1 MKKRIL
7 IIANYQNSVGGISVQ
22 VDLLRKNLNK
32 ETEYIADI
40 YSLKGSIIKRI
51 YWILKLIILA
61 RKYDILHV
69 HACSDRGF
77 LPAVVGSVIG
87 YMHKK
92 KTILTYH
99 GGDAEQF
106 FSRKIKLV
114 QKTLSKFDRVIVL
127 SGFLKNIFEKYNFPC
142 VVIPNIAEFD
152 PNIYNH
158 KKYIQPRFISVRHL
172 RELYNIQCILRAFEL
187 VKKQLPQATLTI
199 LGDGDQKELLQN
211 LVSEHSI
218 KDVDFVGAVPH
229 DKMKDYLEQND
240 IFLSAPK
247 ADNMPMSILEAY
259 NAGLLVISS
268 NVGGVPYI
276 LKNNETGLLFESDNA
291 EELAVK
297 MIQAVLDEKYTIK
310 MIQSAYQ
317 SLDMYKWENIRNKL
331 LEIYR

>member
-7 IIANYQNSVGGISVQ
+7 IIANYQPSVGGISVQ

-40 YSLKGSIIKRI
+40 YSLKGSMIKRI
-51 YWILKLIILA
+51 YWILKLIFLA
-61 RKYDILHV
+61 RKYDVLHV

-77 LPAVVGSVIG
+77 LPAVVGGIVG
-87 YMHKK
+87 YIHNK

-99 GGDAEQF
+99 GGDADQF

-114 QKTLSKFDRVIVL
+114 HKTLSKFDKVIVL
-127 SGFLKNIFEKYNFPC
+127 SGFLKNIFDKYNLPC

-152 PNIYNH
+152 SNLYKAKVN
-158 KKYIQPRFISVRHL
+158 IQPKFISVRHL
-172 RELYNIQCILRAFEL
+172 RELYNIQCILRAFRL

-199 LGDGDQKELLQN
+199 LGDGNQKELLQN
-211 LVSEHSI
+211 WVSEHHI

-229 DKMKDYLEQND
+229 DKMKDFLQQND

-259 NAGLLVISS
+259 NTGVLVISS

-276 LKNNETGLLFESDNA
+276 LNDNETGLLFESDDA
-291 EELAVK
+291 EELSAK
-297 MIQAVLDEKYTIK
+297 MIQAVENEQYTIE
-310 MIQSAYQ
+310 MIQNAYQ
-317 SLDMYKWENIRNKL
+317 SLDMYKWENIKDKL